1 MSFKSKPKSES
12 KCIVCRTNP
21 LMIRN
26 QIIDM
31 SIYVFVHCFPSARS
45 PPPPDHRPAP
55 EARRL
60 PEGRAGAGG
69 RAWAEAAR
77 LRQEAAAGQVQDRER
92 AGERPTQHACLT
104 SLQPPPTPSHC
115 PSGGVFTLI
124 KNDWCCYLP
133 SGFRAFQERIRC
145 SGTHK
150 TRVNRTPLS
159 LIWAPGKCHIIYFF
173 CKQFKLGSVS
183 SNESRIC
190 SAGHR
195 NYPGAAGYLPLL
207 PRQVLTALCHG
218 TLLWGRQDRA
228 WNSSWHELYTW
239 HRVCSQKGKTL
250 FVTWSYTNN
259 NKLTKSMNYV
269 YARRYICICPITL

>member
-1 MSFKSKPKSES
+1 MLLFTQWLSGVPGANQVLWHSQDSCKQNP
-12 KCIVCRTNP
+12 IV
-21 LMIRN
+21 
-26 QIIDM
+26 ID
-31 SIYVFVHCFPSARS
+31 
-45 PPPPDHRPAP
+45 
-55 EARRL
+55 L
-60 PEGRAGAGG
+60 GA
-69 RAWAEAAR
+69 WE
-77 LRQEAAAGQVQDRER
+77 V
-92 AGERPTQHACLT
+92 PH
-104 SLQPPPTPSHC
+104 
-115 PSGGVFTLI
+115 
-124 KNDWCCYLP
+124 YL
-133 SGFRAFQERIRC
+133 
-145 SGTHK
+145 
-150 TRVNRTPLS
+150 
-159 LIWAPGKCHIIYFF
+159 FF